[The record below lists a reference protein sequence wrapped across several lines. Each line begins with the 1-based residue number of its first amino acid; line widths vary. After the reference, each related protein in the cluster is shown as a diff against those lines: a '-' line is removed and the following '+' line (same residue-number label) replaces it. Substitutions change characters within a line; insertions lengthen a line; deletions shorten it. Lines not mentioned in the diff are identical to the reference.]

1 MSFPSCFL
9 VHLLFFG
16 RRLIFYYENVSPRPG
31 ERPTQVLP
39 GGGALPGSRLTHR
52 PSMRPRS
59 RARDSGGDSAG
70 PSTRL
75 GISLSAWW
83 KMFAFRE
90 VTLLSRADLW
100 RKQDTKAVF
109 GSEAQTG
116 PCPRLLPW
124 LHLAQGPRGA
134 RVCPESSLSPV
145 GATPSCAHAAGL
157 CPVRLPGPGV
167 SAHFGGWA
175 VGEGTGGCPHGG
187 PCSRALS
194 GWLLLG
200 RGLDAPGKVGGSLS
214 LLGGSPSLQ
223 PHDVR

>member
-1 MSFPSCFL
+1 
-9 VHLLFFG
+9 
-16 RRLIFYYENVSPRPG
+16 
-31 ERPTQVLP
+31 
-39 GGGALPGSRLTHR
+39 
-52 PSMRPRS
+52 
-59 RARDSGGDSAG
+59 
-70 PSTRL
+70 
-75 GISLSAWW
+75 
-83 KMFAFRE
+83 MFAFRE

-145 GATPSCAHAAGL
+145 GATPSSAHAAGL
-157 CPVRLPGPGV
+157 CPVLLPGPGIGI
-167 SAHFGGWA
+167 HFGGWA
-175 VGEGTGGCPHGG
+175 VGDRAEGHSTPKRCPYGG
-187 PCSRALS
+187 PCSRAFS

-200 RGLDAPGKVGGSLS
+200 RGLDAAGKVGGSLS

-223 PHDVR
+223 CHMTGERFKVVSQNLTLWAFQ